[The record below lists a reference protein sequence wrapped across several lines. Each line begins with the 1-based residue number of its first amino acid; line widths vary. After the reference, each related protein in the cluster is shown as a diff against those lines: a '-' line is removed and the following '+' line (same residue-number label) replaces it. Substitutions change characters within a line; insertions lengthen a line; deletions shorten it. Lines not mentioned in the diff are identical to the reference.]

1 MNKRFRCV
9 LTAAL
14 LMLLFTGCTGS
25 SGAVKTRYYRL
36 ASGQSANYLANQA
49 CQRFCDLVSR
59 ETDGAIQ
66 IIPSFDN
73 ELGTDA
79 SALQQC
85 VYGGIDFVRTPI
97 SSVAA
102 YAPQL
107 SALQLPYEY
116 TSDKHMFR
124 VLDGEVGR
132 RVLDSLEDKGMT
144 GLSYFYAGYRCFFT
158 TGRAITSLDDMQGLR
173 LGTED
178 SSQMQQVIP
187 RWGAVAVTLP
197 PDEFALALRTG
208 RIDGAESTL
217 PTYVD
222 SGYYQLA
229 PYWTYD
235 RHSYNADVLV
245 ASSATWETFSSE
257 EQALLKQCA
266 ADAAAWQRDHW
277 QSAEVRAMLH
287 ASRSGCYMALLSEEE
302 TERFRTA
309 VQPLYEHLSEAQ
321 KEVVEAVQALADS
334 GT

>member
-9 LTAAL
+9 IAGWLL
-14 LMLLFTGCTGS
+14 LMLCACTG
-25 SGAVKTRYYRL
+25 GTDEPHIRYYRL
-36 ASGQSANYLANQA
+36 ASGQSENYLANQA
-49 CQRFCDLVSR
+49 CQRFCDMVRR

-66 IIPSFDN
+66 ILPSFDN

-79 SALQQC
+79 SALEQC

-97 SSVAA
+97 SSAAA

-107 SALQLPYEY
+107 AALQLPYEY
-116 TSDKHMFR
+116 TSDKQLFR
-124 VLDGEVGR
+124 VLDGAVGQQ
-132 RVLDSLEDKGMT
+132 VMASLEDMK
-144 GLSYFYAGYRCFFT
+144 
-158 TGRAITSLDDMQGLR
+158 DLR

-178 SSQMQQVIP
+178 SSQMKQVIP
-187 RWGAVAVTLP
+187 MWGAEAVTLP
-197 PDEFALALRTG
+197 PDEIALALRTD

-245 ASSATWETFSSE
+245 ASSETWETFSQE
-257 EQALLKQCA
+257 EQTIIERCA
-266 ADAAAWQRDHW
+266 AEAASWQRDHW

-287 ASRSGCYMALLSEEE
+287 ASRSGCYMALLDEEQAE
-302 TERFRTA
+302 KFRAA
-309 VQPLYEHLSEAQ
+309 VQPIYEHLSDAQ
-321 KEVVEAVQALADS
+321 KEVVQAVQALADS
-334 GT
+334 D

>member
-9 LTAAL
+9 IAGWLL
-14 LMLLFTGCTGS
+14 LMLCACTG
-25 SGAVKTRYYRL
+25 GTDEPHIRYYRL
-36 ASGQSANYLANQA
+36 AGGQSENYLANQA
-49 CQRFCDLVSR
+49 CQRFCAMVRR
-59 ETDGAIQ
+59 EPDGAIQ
-66 IIPSFDN
+66 ILPRVDN

-79 SALQQC
+79 SALEQC

-97 SSVAA
+97 SSAAA

-107 SALQLPYEY
+107 AALQLPYEY
-116 TSDKHMFR
+116 TSDKHLFR
-124 VLDGEVGR
+124 VLDGAVGQQ
-132 RVLDSLEDKGMT
+132 VMASLKDKGLT

-158 TGRAITSLDDMQGLR
+158 TGKAITSLDDMKDLR

-178 SSQMQQVIP
+178 SSQMKQVIP
-187 RWGAVAVTLP
+187 MWGAEAVTLP
-197 PDEFALALRTG
+197 PDEIALALRTD

-245 ASSATWETFSSE
+245 ASSETWETFSQE
-257 EQALLKQCA
+257 EQTIIERCA
-266 ADAAAWQRDHW
+266 AEAASWQRDHW

-287 ASRSGCYMALLSEEE
+287 ASRSGCYMALLDEEQAE
-302 TERFRTA
+302 KFRAA
-309 VQPLYEHLSEAQ
+309 VQPIYEHLSDAQ
-321 KEVVEAVQALADS
+321 KEVVQAVQALADS
-334 GT
+334 D